1 VTTLDKPSDK
11 PLQLDLAYADD
22 LLHLLQ
28 TLDDI
33 LRYGGHGLR
42 EDITERYHPHMH
54 TGLLHA
60 VQLHAC
66 LLHHAI
72 NTARDPSHHDY

>member
-1 VTTLDKPSDK
+1 MNISDRRV
-11 PLQLDLAYADD
+11 PLDLDYADD

-28 TLDDI
+28 TLDDV
-33 LRYGGHGLR
+33 LRYGGDDLR
-42 EDITERYHPHMH
+42 DDITERYHPHMH

-60 VQLHAC
+60 VELHAC

-72 NTARDPSHHDY
+72 KTAKDPSHHDY